1 MLVWYKVLLG
11 IIHHFGFATSFSF
24 GLWLSD
30 IFLKIHLHYCIWLA
44 TFASSFSLTKIT
56 ENPKTSSKFQLMA
69 KCFFFVFYFFIFFYQ
84 TFLAMN
90 FIILWLEVHCSITTR
105 TSSTSSLISFYT
117 ASGNP
122 NLIMFL
128 AANKADL
135 EEKRKVGVEV

>member
-1 MLVWYKVLLG
+1 MLVQYKVLLG

-69 KCFFFVFYFFIFFYQ
+69 KCFFFVFFYFYFFLSDISSYEFY
-84 TFLAMN
+84 N
-90 FIILWLEVHCSITTR
+90 FVTR
-105 TSSTSSLISFYT
+105 SSLFNYNQNFFNIQFDFILYCVRKSKFDHVL
-117 ASGNP
+117 GRQQGRP
-122 NLIMFL
+122 GR
-128 AANKADL
+128 
-135 EEKRKVGVEV
+135 EEKSGS